1 MNISYV
7 LISTELGE
15 EKSVLAKLKSLES
28 VKEISGLFGSY
39 DIIVKLEATSK
50 EELEDIVVSK
60 IRNLQQVKT
69 TVPLIVKEIDP
80 LNKALQL
87 HPKIK

>member
-7 LISTELGE
+7 LIVCEVGA
-15 EKSVLAKLKSLES
+15 EKSILAELKSLES

-39 DIIVKLEATSK
+39 DIIVKLEATSE

-60 IRNLQQVKT
+60 IRNLKNIRT
-69 TVPLIVKEIDP
+69 TLTLIVKEI
-80 LNKALQL
+80 
-87 HPKIK
+87 